1 MMKFTKSIEIET
13 TFNMKSDCLEY
24 LKEESRSMLTSTFG
38 LGINVHINEDDSFR
52 ITSGKNFSK
61 MHYMIGEAKLKDDR
75 IIIIGEIRV
84 RTFTE
89 FMIKYI
95 FPIMIVLFM
104 ILGFVYGNDY
114 FIGAIIL
121 CVTEIINTLFVRYT
135 NGFES
140 EVRNFIGKSDTR

>member
-104 ILGFVYGNDY
+104 ILGFVYGNEY